1 MLALAEIMDSV
12 TASVYMELGIQ
23 AGILLII
30 DVLKNAQGEKYSH
43 GNEYKDSSYAMLQD
57 IKRALE
63 ISGGEK
69 TEESMERRGC

>member
-1 MLALAEIMDSV
+1 MTGVQTCALPIS
-12 TASVYMELGIQ
+12 
-23 AGILLII
+23 
-30 DVLKNAQGEKYSH
+30 QGEKYSH